1 MEEVY
6 IARIATVVL
15 MFNICCNTGSDVAVD
30 LMFL

>member
-15 MFNICCNTGSDVAVD
+15 MFNICNMGSDVAVY